1 MSLRKKF
8 YPWAIALPK
17 KLSIDLATLF
27 GIGNLKAPGTW
38 GSAVGVLFYALI
50 FSGIGSNSLWGI
62 VQYVLFASLLAYLAV
77 GICDSAER
85 ALGMR
90 DPGKIILDEFVAIM
104 FCFIPVCAEKYSVLG
119 LLIGFGL
126 FRFFDIK
133 KPLGISGLQSLEGG
147 VGCVADDIVA
157 ALASCACLNFLG
169 IFIPAIYL

>member
-1 MSLRKKF
+1 MRKRF

-27 GIGNLKAPGTW
+27 CVGNLKAPGTW
-38 GSAVGVLFYALI
+38 GSAVGVIFYALI

-62 VQYVLFASLLAYLAV
+62 VQYVLVASFLSYIAIGV
-77 GICDSAER
+77 CDSAER

-90 DPGKIILDEFVAIM
+90 DPGKIVLDEFVAIM
-104 FCFIPVCAEKYSVLG
+104 FCFIPICAERYSLWS
-119 LLIGFGL
+119 LLVGFGL

-133 KPLGISGLQSLEGG
+133 KPLGISGLQVLEGG
-147 VGCVADDIVA
+147 VGCVADDIAA
-157 ALASCACLNFLG
+157 ALATCACLNIIG